1 YIRRPERSLS
11 GAIRNLEKTGDRHRQ
26 RCRKRIRGAALAH
39 RGGCVTSRYRVMHV
53 VHGLDVGGL
62 EVMLNRM
69 VKRLDA
75 SRFQSMMCCF
85 DVRGSL
91 AEDFEEAGIRVSF
104 VPRKPRIDYR
114 YPF

>member
-1 YIRRPERSLS
+1 M
-11 GAIRNLEKTGDRHRQ
+11 
-26 RCRKRIRGAALAH
+26 
-39 RGGCVTSRYRVMHV
+39 TSRYRVMHV

-91 AEDFEEAGIRVSF
+91 ADDFEEAGFRGQRQPLEVGRPNFIWVTILPLGNFLRVVQ
-104 VPRKPRIDYR
+104 VP
-114 YPF
+114 